1 MSFIFGWY
9 IVQVKKVFETVEHNF
24 PVAGHTYLVRDGDNF
39 SVTERKTKETLAVYE
54 PESWRNLAETAKLK
68 NPSKAVRMALERHFA
83 SISQF
88 TNMLNFSSKDE
99 HDQPV
104 HLRMAARIIRVFS
117 REHPGKMFFGCT
129 HNMSEILKEV
139 NVAKMG
145 TASFG
150 GNDNNLPRLHCER
163 RPISASKLAD
173 LKRTV
178 CFHSRQVS

>member
-24 PVAGHTYLVRDGDNF
+24 PVAGHTYLGCDGDDL
-39 SVTERKTKETLAVYE
+39 SVIERNTKETFAVYY
-54 PESWRNLAETAKLK
+54 PESWGNLVELAKSN
-68 NPSKAVRMALERHFA
+68 NPFKAVRMTQEKHFV

-104 HLRMAARIIRVFS
+104 HLPTAARIIRVFS
-117 REHPGKMFFGCT
+117 REHPRKIFAGCT

-145 TASFG
+145 RASLG

-178 CFHSRQVS
+178 CFHSRHVS